1 MKTDKLAK
9 AVKLLP
15 IPSKYPISVVSG
27 VAAILIFW
35 SFTLISLAYFPGGY
49 NPFVNWMSDLGSSKL
64 NPRGAIFFNVGCI
77 ISGIILFPFFIGLYE
92 WYIGGRKNKRLTIM
106 TQLSGFYCAFAMIM
120 IGIFP
125 KDFLIIHII
134 WAVSLFTVSVL
145 TFIFPS
151 VALYKYKFTRNVAKF
166 GFFAAAINVVLW
178 IFIVPIIEWATIL
191 LSFLFIGVIVYSM
204 QKRIEKLRLV
214 RKQGVVLPSKKK
226 KKRKKKK

>member
-9 AVKLLP
+9 AIKRLP

-35 SFTLISLAYFPGGY
+35 GFTIISLTYFPGGY

-92 WYIGGRKNKRLTIM
+92 WYIGGRKNKRLTIL

-120 IGIFP
+120 IGIFHED
-125 KDFLIIHII
+125 DFLIIHII

-166 GFFAAAINVVLW
+166 GFFGNCV
-178 IFIVPIIEWATIL
+178 
-191 LSFLFIGVIVYSM
+191 SFLAKSYISYSTY
-204 QKRIEKLRLV
+204 RLLITA
-214 RKQGVVLPSKKK
+214 QCL
-226 KKRKKKK
+226 